1 MLNRTAP
8 QELAGAKEFLELTH
22 ELQVHQIELDLQNE
36 ELREAQARLEETKNS
51 YFELYEFAPVGYLNM
66 DDRGMIATVNLQVVK
81 LLEIPRSHLLGK
93 PFGGFVDPAF
103 QDRFFTHLRAVL
115 ADTQSHSCELAIMR
129 ADHERLFV
137 QMESSFAGQNSAG
150 KKTIRSVI
158 IDITELNRARQLN
171 DCLNRELEKKVAE
184 RTAVAEL
191 RLNQLK
197 KLNFELIRAEQRER
211 RRLAELL
218 HDDLQQ
224 LLVGCQFNLSFL
236 RKGRFNKD
244 KADIFARTSD
254 TLRNAIELSRSLSY
268 ELCPPVLYQGGLP
281 AALDWLR
288 SQKKTLNNFIV
299 NLSIDPNLPRLP
311 MDIETFFF
319 QCAKE
324 LLLNSLKHA
333 KTDKADLTI
342 CFSDGRLTLCVS
354 DKGAGCGPGVLEGE
368 VEKMKKGFGLF
379 NIKNRIETMEG
390 SFRVDAANKGFAV
403 TLSLPVKSLLEE
415 SQAPAETPGRPVM
428 KTPLPIN
435 KKARI
440 KVMLVDDHRILRKGI
455 ARLLE
460 MQEDIAIIAEAEDG
474 LQAVEMARRCKPDVI
489 LMDIGLPRMD
499 GIEAAAKI
507 TSENRDIRVIALTL
521 HESEGLVNKMME
533 AGACRYLTKNVPA
546 EELIQAIRA
555 AMDSQAAAQHAPE
568 RS

>member
-1 MLNRTAP
+1 ML
-8 QELAGAKEFLELTH
+8 F
-22 ELQVHQIELDLQNE
+22 
-36 ELREAQARLEETKNS
+36 
-51 YFELYEFAPVGYLNM
+51 
-66 DDRGMIATVNLQVVK
+66 
-81 LLEIPRSHLLGK
+81 RS
-93 PFGGFVDPAF
+93 
-103 QDRFFTHLRAVL
+103 
-115 ADTQSHSCELAIMR
+115 
-129 ADHERLFV
+129 
-137 QMESSFAGQNSAG
+137 
-150 KKTIRSVI
+150 
-158 IDITELNRARQLN
+158 
-171 DCLNRELEKKVAE
+171 RELEKKVAE